1 MNGLK
6 FIKNIWLLNKF
17 LHYQMYKEEVF
28 IAEIY
33 KKHLSHDLTPLLIS
47 RRILYLKPTQTYIK
61 LWFLEF

>member
-1 MNGLK
+1 
-6 FIKNIWLLNKF
+6 
-17 LHYQMYKEEVF
+17 MYKEEVF

-61 LWFLEF
+61 L